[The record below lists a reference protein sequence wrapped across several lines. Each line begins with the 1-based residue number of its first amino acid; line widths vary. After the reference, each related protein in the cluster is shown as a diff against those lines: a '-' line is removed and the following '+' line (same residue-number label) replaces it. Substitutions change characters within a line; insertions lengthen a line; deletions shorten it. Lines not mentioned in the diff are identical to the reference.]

1 MSKKL
6 LVLSFVVLA
15 GSVARAQLNPIS
27 WSFSAVKTGDKM
39 YEVKMVATIQDK
51 WHLYSQNQP
60 ADAVIIPTTFKFN
73 ANPLLNLEGKIR
85 ELGTMEKFT
94 DKSLGIS
101 ANQYSQT
108 VTFVQKV
115 KLRAKARTKL
125 TGTVEYQTCDDK
137 KCLPPKTVSITVEV
151 K

>member
-1 MSKKL
+1 MKKL
-6 LVLSFVVLA
+6 LILSVVTLS
-15 GSVARAQLNPIS
+15 GMVSLGQISPVS

-60 ADAVIIPTTFKFN
+60 EDAVILPTTFKFN

-85 ELGTMEKFT
+85 ELGTVEKFT

-101 ANQYSQT
+101 ANQYSHT

-115 KLRAKARTKL
+115 KLRANAKTRL

-137 KCLPPKTVSITVEV
+137 KCLPPKTVSISVEV

>member
-1 MSKKL
+1 MKKFSIIAI
-6 LVLSFVVLA
+6 VLIA
-15 GSVARAQLNPIS
+15 GISAKAQLSPVS

-39 YEVKMVATIQDK
+39 YEIKMLATIQDK
-51 WHLYSQNQP
+51 WHLYSQSQP
-60 ADAVIIPTTFKFN
+60 EDAVIMPTTFKFN
-73 ANPLLNLEGKIR
+73 GNPLLNLEGKIK
-85 ELGTMEKFT
+85 EIGKMEKYN

-101 ANQYSQT
+101 ANQYSST

-115 KLRAKARTKL
+115 KLKANAKTRL

-137 KCLPPKTVSITVEV
+137 KCLPPKTVNISVEI

>member
-1 MSKKL
+1 MKKL
-6 LVLSFVVLA
+6 LILSVVALA
-15 GSVARAQLNPIS
+15 GLVSRGQVSPVS

-60 ADAVIIPTTFKFN
+60 EDAVILPTTFKFN

-85 ELGTMEKFT
+85 EVGTVEKFT

-101 ANQYSQT
+101 ANQYSHT

-115 KLRAKARTKL
+115 KLRTNAKTRL

-137 KCLPPKTVSITVEV
+137 KCLPPKTVSISVEV